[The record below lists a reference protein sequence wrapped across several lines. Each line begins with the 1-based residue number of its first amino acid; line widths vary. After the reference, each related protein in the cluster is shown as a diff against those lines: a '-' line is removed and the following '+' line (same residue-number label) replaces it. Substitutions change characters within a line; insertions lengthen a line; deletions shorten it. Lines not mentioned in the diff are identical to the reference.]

1 MTLASG
7 PVPSA
12 FPNRGQGLDDEA
24 LEVQSQHQSARAN
37 GPEQPGGEDT
47 CGRFVYAVQVQALAR
62 TLQTVQDKI
71 VSDERRWEKGT

>member
-47 CGRFVYAVQVQALAR
+47 CGRFVYAVQVQALG
-62 TLQTVQDKI
+62 
-71 VSDERRWEKGT
+71 SDPADRSGQNRLGRA